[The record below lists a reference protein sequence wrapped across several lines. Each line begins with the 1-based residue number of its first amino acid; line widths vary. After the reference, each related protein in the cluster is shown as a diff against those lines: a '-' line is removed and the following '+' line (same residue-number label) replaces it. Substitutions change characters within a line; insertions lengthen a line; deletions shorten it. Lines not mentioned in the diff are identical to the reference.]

1 MVAGSAQLV
10 SAMLPDPA
18 LRRLATLLDGFA
30 AELSASCPG
39 SALDRV
45 PARRWADLWSRAI
58 LLTLPGAAG
67 APGTSAAETATGRL
81 LPLGIDLQEHPTAV
95 QAQVHAVFEPADGTA
110 SRLVRASVSAP
121 KPDTVIGAGLWQLLR
136 PHMSLLAAC
145 GEGRA
150 MNLTDMPVTAEGDL
164 IWSNDHA
171 RLGEPADPF
180 VTARVALPAATDPA
194 TAPLDRHPARIAV
207 PVFLEGYAAKK
218 SDGALAFVVTGHPL
232 AVDTDRVP
240 VAGPLT
246 PQAVAASG
254 ACIGLLRWDG
264 GSFSV
269 QPLAVEA
276 TVRKKAVARPRRRM
290 GRGHDRPRR
299 REGRECRDRRHR
311 GAVRARRKAAAQ
323 MTEMTETSP
332 EDSASPEN
340 RADDNRRQ
348 VLYWRLLARLF
359 DPEEQAN
366 LESASVAVVA
376 DIGLPAALL
385 DPYASVDSIVQR
397 HPGLAAEFDGLMT
410 PEPDPDGA
418 RDRAAEVRR
427 AALVSKVLLNVFATG
442 AGTVTAGQLARWQA
456 DAGWLERALGARP
469 GELRGG
475 RPGKAVPAQ
484 ATGPAAAGTTP
495 DLSQLI
501 PAIGPELSELEADL
515 VKRMHL
521 REVLADPLLAA
532 QLTPSMSLIEQLL
545 QDKGNLSGVALANAK
560 SLIRR
565 FVDEVAEVLRTEV
578 EKSSVGAVDRSVPP
592 KRVFRNLDLDRTI
605 WKNLTNWSPEEER
618 LYVDRLYYRHTA
630 RKTTP
635 QRLIVVVDQSGSM
648 TDSMVNCT
656 ILASIFAG
664 LPKVDV
670 HLIAYDTQALDLT
683 PWVHDPFETLLRTNL
698 GGGNDGLVAMALAQ
712 PKIAE
717 PRSTVVVWISDFY
730 ETRVEQLF
738 ESMAAIHRSGARFIP
753 VGSVTS
759 SGRGSVN
766 PWFRERFKD
775 LGTPVISGHIRKL
788 VHELKTFLT

>member
-1 MVAGSAQLV
+1 MTQ
-10 SAMLPDPA
+10 P
-18 LRRLATLLDGFA
+18 
-30 AELSASCPG
+30 
-39 SALDRV
+39 
-45 PARRWADLWSRAI
+45 
-58 LLTLPGAAG
+58 
-67 APGTSAAETATGRL
+67 
-81 LPLGIDLQEHPTAV
+81 
-95 QAQVHAVFEPADGTA
+95 
-110 SRLVRASVSAP
+110 
-121 KPDTVIGAGLWQLLR
+121 
-136 PHMSLLAAC
+136 
-145 GEGRA
+145 
-150 MNLTDMPVTAEGDL
+150 N
-164 IWSNDHA
+164 
-171 RLGEPADPF
+171 
-180 VTARVALPAATDPA
+180 
-194 TAPLDRHPARIAV
+194 
-207 PVFLEGYAAKK
+207 
-218 SDGALAFVVTGHPL
+218 
-232 AVDTDRVP
+232 P
-240 VAGPLT
+240 VANP
-246 PQAVAASG
+246 
-254 ACIGLLRWDG
+254 
-264 GSFSV
+264 
-269 QPLAVEA
+269 
-276 TVRKKAVARPRRRM
+276 
-290 GRGHDRPRR
+290 
-299 REGRECRDRRHR
+299 
-311 GAVRARRKAAAQ
+311 
-323 MTEMTETSP
+323 
-332 EDSASPEN
+332 
-340 RADDNRRQ
+340 DDNRRQ

-359 DPEEQAN
+359 DPEEQAT

-385 DPYASVDSIVQR
+385 DPHASVDSVVQR
-397 HPGLAAEFDGLMT
+397 HPELAAEFDSLMA
-410 PEPDPDGA
+410 PAPDANGA

-427 AALVSKVLLNVFATG
+427 AALVSKVLLNVFGTG
-442 AGTVTAGQLARWQA
+442 SGTVTAGQLARWQS

-475 RPGKAVPAQ
+475 RTGRPALSPGA
-484 ATGPAAAGTTP
+484 GPGGTP

-501 PAIGPELSELEADL
+501 PAIGPELSAIEADL

-521 REVLADPLLAA
+521 REVLADPTLAA

-545 QDKGNLSGVALANAK
+545 RDKGNLSGVALANAK
-560 SLIRR
+560 ALIRR

-578 EKSSVGAVDRSVPP
+578 EKSAVGTLDRSVPP

-648 TDSMVNCT
+648 TDSIVNCT

-670 HLIAYDTQALDLT
+670 YLIAYDTQALDLT

-698 GGGNDGLVAMALAQ
+698 GGGNDGMVAMTMVQ

-717 PRSTVVVWISDFY
+717 PRNTVVVWISDFY
-730 ETRVEQLF
+730 ETRIEQLF

-788 VHELKTFLT
+788 VHELKTFLA